1 VETDELILPHVLLVE
16 DNQINKDVVE
26 RFLRKICNIEHSYD
40 GLNAIDMAKSKKYKL
55 ILMDIN
61 LGPGIDGMETAK
73 RIRTI
78 SGYENTA
85 IVAVTG
91 YALAGDRE
99 KLLSEGCSHYL
110 AKPFTRAEITDM
122 VVSLLAEVNE

>member
-1 VETDELILPHVLLVE
+1 METDSEVLPTILLVE

-26 RFLRKICNIEHSYD
+26 RFLRKICKVEHSYE
-40 GLNAIDMAKSKKYKL
+40 GLTAIEMAKNKKYKL

-61 LGPGIDGMETAK
+61 LGPGIDGIETAK

-78 SGYENTA
+78 PGYENIA

-110 AKPFTRAEITDM
+110 AKPFTRAEIIDI
-122 VVSLLAEVNE
+122 VVSLLAEVKE